1 MQVLFLARSTL
12 YSVYGGDTVQVIYT
26 ARYLQLQGIKV
37 EIKLSNEKI
46 DYRRYDLLHIFNATR
61 PADSLAHVKK
71 SGKPYLVST
80 IYVDF
85 PKDPQGPRPFSA
97 DQIEY
102 IKAVGRW
109 IKNGEA
115 VRSYYY
121 LLNGHRK
128 AVGELARGAALLLPN
143 SESEYRRF
151 SAHYKTT
158 YPYRVIY
165 NGIDTNAVNPYDRG
179 INGEHDPRCVVC
191 VGRIERRKN
200 QLNLI
205 KALNNTSFRLKI
217 IGNPSPNQRK
227 YYDICRGTAAANIS
241 FERFVPHEQL
251 GAYYQEAKVHVL
263 PSWNETCGLSSLEAA
278 YSGCNIVITDKG
290 DTREYYG
297 DHAFYCD
304 PASPASIYDAIVK
317 AASLP
322 VSGALREKIKNDY
335 NWEKAAVQ
343 TLSAYQEVLGSTT

>member
-1 MQVLFLARSTL
+1 MRVLFLARSSL

-61 PADSLAHVKK
+61 PADSLTHIKK

-80 IYVDF
+80 IFVDF
-85 PKDPQGPRPFSA
+85 REGRQGLGPFSA
-97 DQIEY
+97 DRMEY
-102 IKAVGRW
+102 MKAVGRW
-109 IKNGEA
+109 VKNGEA
-115 VRSYYY
+115 VRSSYY

-128 AVGELARGAALLLPN
+128 AVGELARGAGLLLPN

-151 SAHYKTT
+151 STHYKTE

-165 NGIDTNAVNPYDRG
+165 NGIDTNGAGPYDRS
-179 INGEHDPRCVVC
+179 ISGEHDPRRVVC

-227 YYDICRGTAAANIS
+227 YYDLCRRTAAANVS
-241 FERFVPHEQL
+241 FERFVPHERIA
-251 GAYYQEAKVHVL
+251 AYYQEAKVHVL

-290 DTREYYG
+290 DTLEYYG
-297 DHAFYCD
+297 DQAFYCD

-322 VSGALREKIKNDY
+322 ASGALREKIKNDY
-335 NWEKAAVQ
+335 NWEKAAAR
-343 TLSAYQEVLGSTT
+343 TLAVYREVLGE